1 VQVTSPRI
9 AIGTEIVI
17 VSQRG
22 VYFGLLP
29 DDVRKLRSAAKGDQL
44 LAVIQD
50 DIEERWDEPWLFQT
64 DKGWAGIHRCL
75 TDGRLA
81 YDNGEYPLRACV
93 LGGEQLYDGND
104 FVVSLLT
111 PEQVSDVASALASI
125 NKESLRARYQ
135 AIDPIDYGTPLS
147 GDDFEYLW
155 NCFAGLPEFFKKVA
169 SARRAMVFTVD
180 L

>member
-1 VQVTSPRI
+1 MP
-9 AIGTEIVI
+9 
-17 VSQRG
+17 QRG
-22 VYFGLLP
+22 VYFALLP
-29 DDVRKLRSAAKGDQL
+29 SDVAKLRDAPSDEQL

-81 YDNGEYPLRACV
+81 YDNGDYPLRACV

-104 FVVSLLT
+104 FVVSLLA
-111 PEQVSDVASALASI
+111 PERVADVASALAPI
-125 NKESLRARYQ
+125 DEASLRSRYYL
-135 AIDPIDYGTPLS
+135 IDPTDYGMPLS
-147 GDDFEYLW
+147 QEDFEHLW
-155 NCFAGLPEFFKKVA
+155 SCFAGLPEFFKKVA
-169 SARRAMVFTVD
+169 LSGRAMVFTVD